1 MKRSLIVITSV
12 VAMAALFI
20 IGAVVYSNKS
30 ADHSQNLAVENS
42 AALNRFSSITY
53 GPADAKVH
61 IVEFMD
67 PACEACSQFYP
78 FVKNIINS
86 NPGKIKLT
94 VRYGNFHP
102 GSDYVAQV
110 LEAARAQGK
119 FWPALEA
126 LFATQDQ
133 WASHHAPAPE
143 TVWQYLGHLGL
154 DFDQMRKDMNEPKVM
169 AVIEQDRADAKALQ
183 ITKTPS
189 FYVNNKP
196 LLKFGHEQLNQL
208 INSEVAIAYPGQ

>member
-86 NPGKIKLT
+86 NPGKFKLT
-94 VRYGNFHP
+94 VRYANFHP

-126 LFATQDQ
+126 LLATQDQ

>member
-30 ADHSQNLAVENS
+30 ADQSQNLAVENS

-86 NPGKIKLT
+86 HPGKIKLT
-94 VRYGNFHP
+94 VRYANFHQ

-196 LLKFGHEQLNQL
+196 LMKFGHEQLNQL
-208 INSEVAIAYPGQ
+208 INSELAIAYPGQ

>member
-1 MKRSLIVITSV
+1 M
-12 VAMAALFI
+12 
-20 IGAVVYSNKS
+20 
-30 ADHSQNLAVENS
+30 
-42 AALNRFSSITY
+42 
-53 GPADAKVH
+53 
-61 IVEFMD
+61 
-67 PACEACSQFYP
+67 
-78 FVKNIINS
+78 
-86 NPGKIKLT
+86 KLT
-94 VRYGNFHP
+94 VRYANFHQ

-126 LFATQDQ
+126 LFVTQEQ

-169 AVIEQDRADAKALQ
+169 AVIEQDRADVKALQ

-196 LLKFGHEQLNQL
+196 LTKFGHEQLQQL
-208 INSEVAIAYPGQ
+208 INSELAIAYPGQ

>member
-30 ADHSQNLAVENS
+30 ADQSQNLAVENS

-94 VRYGNFHP
+94 VRYANFHP

-169 AVIEQDRADAKALQ
+169 AVIEQDRADVKALQ

-196 LLKFGHEQLNQL
+196 LMKFGHEQLNQL
-208 INSEVAIAYPGQ
+208 INSELAIAYPGQ